1 MKVDEPNTPFIRYD
15 PLTDKVTNWQGNSK
29 FNLNRVLYL
38 CVCIVT
44 YTLSFSLSGSTIID
58 LPESVRKAAQEELED
73 FSLDDDGEED
83 TSAVS
88 TTEGGRGKISFGLP
102 SSSTAP
108 QNKSSSG
115 EWDRVDEQ
123 EKRDKEEAGKKV
135 INALGSHD
143 A

>member
-1 MKVDEPNTPFIRYD
+1 MCALWLIASLF
-15 PLTDKVTNWQGNSK
+15 
-29 FNLNRVLYL
+29 
-38 CVCIVT
+38 
-44 YTLSFSLSGSTIID
+44 LSWDQQIID
-58 LPESVRKAAQEELED
+58 LPESIRKAAQEEPED

-83 TSAVS
+83 TSAVP
-88 TTEGGRGKISFGLP
+88 TTGGGGGGKISFGLP

-108 QNKSSSG
+108 QNKSNSN

-143 A
+143 AWKKANLLCINSSKTSWSIWKKESTTL